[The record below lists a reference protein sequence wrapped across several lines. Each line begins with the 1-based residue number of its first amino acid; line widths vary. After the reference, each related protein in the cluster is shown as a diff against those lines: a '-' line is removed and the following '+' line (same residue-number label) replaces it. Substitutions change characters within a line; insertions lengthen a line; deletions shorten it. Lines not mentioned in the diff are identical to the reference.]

1 MSRPQAWTWSA
12 VAFVV
17 AMAIL
22 GAVVEHYTHK
32 AVEGVEGRFGYTPNP
47 EGTRQFLAELDQPLF
62 SDAARE
68 VIKNA
73 KGVDTFLYRYAD
85 KAHRQ
90 VYGKPYG
97 PWKQGI
103 GDCVSFGW
111 AMGSYVGQCV
121 DWANG
126 ELAEPPKLVATEPL
140 YSGSRTAGRLPPVT
154 QAGFSDGSYGGA
166 AARWV
171 SGKCKDPTVGG
182 ILFRDKYNGVDL
194 TTYSPQR
201 AKEWGNVLCGG
212 GPSGLALAR
221 LANTHTAKNVALV
234 KSFDEAA
241 ASIES
246 GYCVP
251 VCSGVGFSSQ
261 RDADGFAPRQGSW
274 AHCMCFIAV
283 RYKANEGKRDG
294 LLCMNSWGVFNAG
307 PKWPADQP
315 DGSFWVSRE
324 TVDVMLSGQDSFAI
338 GGVNGFRYRDL
349 DHGGWMQ
356 PARPESQV
364 ARPHTARL
372 VADVFKLG
380 L

>member
-1 MSRPQAWTWSA
+1 MSKAAQWSWSA
-12 VAFVV
+12 VAFVIV
-17 AMAIL
+17 MAIL
-22 GAVVEHYTHK
+22 GALVDRATRK
-32 AVEGVEGRFGYTPNP
+32 AVDAIDGNYGYTPDP
-47 EGTRQFLAELDQPLF
+47 EGTKQFLRELDQPLF

-68 VIKNA
+68 VINNA
-73 KGVDTFLYRYAD
+73 KVRDTFLYRYAD

-90 VYGKPYG
+90 VYGKPFG

-111 AMGSYVGQCV
+111 AMGSYVGQCTS
-121 DWANG
+121 WANG
-126 ELAEPPKLVATEPL
+126 ELPDPPKLVATEPL

-171 SGKCKDPTVGG
+171 SGKCKDKTVGG
-182 ILFRDKYNGVDL
+182 ILFREQYPGADL

-212 GPSGLALAR
+212 GQVGLSLAR
-221 LANTHTAKNVALV
+221 LANKHTAKNVALV
-234 KSFDEAA
+234 RSFDEAA

-246 GYCVP
+246 GYPVP

-261 RDADGFAPRQGSW
+261 RDADGFSPRQGSW

-283 RYKANEGKRDG
+283 RYAKNEGKRDG
-294 LLCMNSWGVFNAG
+294 LLCINSWGLFNAG

-324 TVDVMLSGQDSFAI
+324 TADAMLSGQDSFAI
-338 GGVNGFRYRDL
+338 GGVEGFKYRDL
-349 DHGGWMQ
+349 DHGGWLQ
-356 PARPESQV
+356 PAPAPV
-364 ARPHTARL
+364 NARTQPARL
-372 VADVFKLG
+372 VADVYKLG

>member
-1 MSRPQAWTWSA
+1 MSRAARWSWSA

-22 GAVVEHYTHK
+22 GALVERATHR
-32 AVEGVEGRFGYTPNP
+32 AADALEGRFGYTPDP
-47 EGTRQFLAELDQPLF
+47 EGTQRFLAELDQPLF
-62 SDAARE
+62 SDAAKD

-73 KGVDTFLYRYAD
+73 KGKDTFLYRYAD

-90 VYGKPYG
+90 VYGKPFG

-111 AMGSYVGQCV
+111 AMGSYVGQCT

-154 QAGFSDGSYGGA
+154 AAGYSDGSYGGA

-182 ILFRDKYNGVDL
+182 ILFRQQYNGVDL

-201 AKEWGNVLCGG
+201 AKKWGNLLCGG
-212 GPSGLALAR
+212 GANGLALAR
-221 LANTHTAKNVALV
+221 LANKHTAKNVALV
-234 KSFDEAA
+234 RSFDEAA

-246 GYCVP
+246 GYPVP

-261 RDADGFAPRQGSW
+261 RDADGFAARQGSW

-283 RYKANEGKRDG
+283 RYAANEGKRDG
-294 LLCMNSWGVFNAG
+294 LLCINSWGVFNAG

-324 TVDVMLSGQDSFAI
+324 TVNVMLAGQDSFAI
-338 GGVNGFRYRDL
+338 GGVNGFAYRDL
-349 DHGGWMQ
+349 DHGGWLQ
-356 PARPESQV
+356 PAPVESQV

-372 VADVFKLG
+372 VADLFKLG

>member
-1 MSRPQAWTWSA
+1 MSKAQRWSWSA

-22 GAVVEHYTHK
+22 GALVERATHK
-32 AVEGVEGRFGYTPNP
+32 AADAIEGQFGYTPDP
-47 EGTRQFLAELDQPLF
+47 EGTRAFLSELDQPLF
-62 SDAARE
+62 SDAARD

-73 KGVDTFLYRYAD
+73 KGKDTFLYRYAD
-85 KAHRQ
+85 KAHRE
-90 VYGKPYG
+90 VYGKPFG

-111 AMGSYVGQCV
+111 SMGSYVGQCTS
-121 DWANG
+121 WAAG

-182 ILFRDKYNGVDL
+182 ILFREQCNGVDL

-201 AKEWGNVLCGG
+201 AKEWGNLLCGG
-212 GPSGLALAR
+212 GQAGLALAR
-221 LANTHTAKNVALV
+221 LANKHTAKNVALV
-234 KSFDEAA
+234 RSFDEAA

-246 GYCVP
+246 GYPVP

-261 RDADGFAPRQGSW
+261 RDADGFSPRQGSW

-283 RYKANEGKRDG
+283 RYAQNEGKRDG
-294 LLCMNSWGVFNAG
+294 LLCINSWGVFNAG

-324 TVDVMLSGQDSFAI
+324 TVNAMLSGQDSFAI
-338 GGVNGFRYRDL
+338 GGVDGFKYRDL
-349 DHGGWMQ
+349 DHGGWLQ
-356 PARPESQV
+356 PAPEQTQ
-364 ARPHTARL
+364 RINPARL
-372 VADVFKLG
+372 IADTYKLG

>member
-1 MSRPQAWTWSA
+1 MSRADRWSWSA

-17 AMAIL
+17 VMAIL
-22 GAVVEHYTHK
+22 GALVERATHR
-32 AVEGVEGRFGYTPNP
+32 AANSLEHQFGYTPDP
-47 EGTRQFLAELDQPLF
+47 EGTRRFLQELDQPLF
-62 SDAARE
+62 SDAAKE
-68 VIKNA
+68 VIQNA

-103 GDCVSFGW
+103 GDCVAFGW
-111 AMGSYVGQCV
+111 ALGSYVGQSTS
-121 DWANG
+121 WANG

-171 SGKCKDPTVGG
+171 AGKCRDTTVGG
-182 ILFRDKYNGVDL
+182 ILFRDRYAGVDL
-194 TTYSPQR
+194 TNYSPQR

-212 GPSGLALAR
+212 GANGLALAR
-221 LANTHTAKNVALV
+221 LANKHPARNVALV
-234 KSFDEAA
+234 KTFDEAA

-246 GYCVP
+246 GYPVP

-261 RDADGFAPRQGSW
+261 RDADGFAVRQGSW
-274 AHCMCFIAV
+274 AHCLCFISV
-283 RYKANEGKRDG
+283 RYAKNEGKRDG
-294 LLCMNSWGVFNAG
+294 LLAMNSWGIWNGG
-307 PKWPADQP
+307 PKWPHDQP

-324 TVDVMLSGQDSFAI
+324 IVDAMLSGQDSFAI
-338 GGVNGFRYRDL
+338 GGVDGFKYRDL
-349 DHGGWMQ
+349 DHGGWLQ
-356 PARPESQV
+356 PIP
-364 ARPHTARL
+364 
-372 VADVFKLG
+372 
-380 L
+380 